1 MHAKWLTIILL
12 AGVLIGC
19 QSSSPTLPP
28 AQTVT
33 IFAASS
39 LTDVFGELAQ
49 AFEDQHPGTQVVL
62 NFAGSSQL
70 AAQLIEGAEADLFA
84 AADMA
89 QMARVAENGRIQN
102 NAISLFA
109 ANQLAII
116 TPADNPADIH
126 TLTDLARPGVQIVLA
141 ASGVPIRQYTDAVIA
156 TLSPDLQRHFYANV
170 VSEENNVRQLTAK
183 VALGEADAALVYKTD
198 ITPDIAPQVQQI
210 TIPSTQ
216 NVTAVYPIAPL
227 ADTANPQLA
236 QQFIAFVLSESGQQ
250 ILAKWHFAPRPITTF
265 NE

>member
-19 QSSSPTLPP
+19 QNSSPTPPP

-39 LTDVFGELAQ
+39 LTDAFGELAQ
-49 AFEDQHPGTQVVL
+49 AFEEQHPGTQVVL

-70 AAQLIEGAEADLFA
+70 ATQLTEGAEADLFA
-84 AADMA
+84 AANMA
-89 QMARVAENGRIQN
+89 QMARVAENGRIPN
-102 NAISLFA
+102 NAITLFA
-109 ANQLAII
+109 TNQLTII
-116 TPADNPADIH
+116 TPTDNPADIH
-126 TLTDLARPGVQIVLA
+126 TLTDIARPGVQVVLA
-141 ASGVPIRQYTDAVIA
+141 ASGVPVRQYTDTIIA
-156 TLSPDLQRHFYANV
+156 TLPPDLQANFYANT

-183 VALGEADAALVYKTD
+183 IALGEADAALVYVTD

-210 TIPSTQ
+210 AIPPTQ

-227 ADTANPQLA
+227 TDAPNPQLA
-236 QQFIAFVLSESGQQ
+236 QQFIAFVLSETGQQ
-250 ILAKWHFAPRPITTF
+250 ILAKWRFAPHPVTTF